1 MLISIIIPTLNEQA
15 GIADFLAELQ
25 PLRSQCELILVDG
38 GSVDNTVALAE
49 NQVDHIVLSEQGR
62 AMQMNA
68 GAKIATAPMVL
79 FLHADTF
86 LPTDALEQIQQA
98 MTTNHQWGRF
108 DIRLTGKHIML
119 PIISWFMNKRSCWTG
134 IATGDQGI
142 FVDKNLFDKV
152 GRFPAIA
159 LMEDIALSKKL
170 KQIGKPYC
178 SHSKVISSGR
188 RWLKFGVFKTIALMW
203 WLRLRF
209 FLGVCPNTLAQQY
222 REGRF
227 WKA

>member
-15 GIADFLAELQ
+15 GIDSFLAELQ
-25 PLRSQCELILVDG
+25 PLRCHCELILVDG

-49 NQVDHIVLSEQGR
+49 NQVDHIILSEQGR

-68 GAKIATAPMVL
+68 GAKIATAPIVL
-79 FLHADTF
+79 FLHADTY
-86 LPTDALEQIQQA
+86 LPTDVIKQIQQA
-98 MTTNHQWGRF
+98 MSTNHQWGRF
-108 DIRLTGKHIML
+108 NIRLAGRHIML

-142 FVDKNLFDKV
+142 FIDKNLLDKV
-152 GRFPAIA
+152 GGFPAIS

-170 KQIGKPYC
+170 KQISKPYC

-203 WLRLRF
+203 WLRLSF
-209 FLGVCPNTLAQQY
+209 FLGTCPNTLAQQY

-227 WKA
+227 WKV